1 MKKFIVSIS
10 VALVMTACSAGD
22 TDKTPEVTGPEA
34 VGMSSERLTA
44 LDGYMQRYVDDELLA
59 GLQLLVSR
67 RGETVYFNTVG
78 MAEIDSN
85 TPMADDFIFRIYSM
99 TKPITSVAVM
109 MMYEEGKFLLTDP
122 VSKYLPEMAK
132 LRVYESGEGDDMET
146 APASREMTVQDLLRH
161 TSGLTYGFMGH
172 PVVSQ
177 YYRDNEIHRRAKGPD
192 GVISGANSLYEFITS
207 LSKAPLEVDPGSA
220 WVYSVATDV
229 LGALVEVW
237 SGQSYDVFLQERIF
251 GPLGMVDTGFVVP
264 AEKLDRFTANYA
276 SGEEGGLIEADD
288 RIDTAYA
295 SDPGMYSGGGGL
307 ASTTADYL
315 RFCQMLLNG
324 GELDGVRLLGPR
336 TVSLMTQDHLPP
348 GIDMT
353 MLGLGRGFGLGFD
366 VVTDREQSGS
376 IASNGT
382 YSWGGAAS
390 TIFFIDPEEEII
402 MIMMAQYMPARIIP
416 MRPELE
422 ALIYQAIID

>member
-1 MKKFIVSIS
+1 
-10 VALVMTACSAGD
+10 
-22 TDKTPEVTGPEA
+22 
-34 VGMSSERLTA
+34 
-44 LDGYMQRYVDDELLA
+44 
-59 GLQLLVSR
+59 
-67 RGETVYFNTVG
+67 
-78 MAEIDSN
+78 
-85 TPMADDFIFRIYSM
+85 
-99 TKPITSVAVM
+99 
-109 MMYEEGKFLLTDP
+109 
-122 VSKYLPEMAK
+122 
-132 LRVYESGEGDDMET
+132 
-146 APASREMTVQDLLRH
+146 
-161 TSGLTYGFMGH
+161 
-172 PVVSQ
+172 
-177 YYRDNEIHRRAKGPD
+177 
-192 GVISGANSLYEFITS
+192 
-207 LSKAPLEVDPGSA
+207 
-220 WVYSVATDV
+220 
-229 LGALVEVW
+229 
-237 SGQSYDVFLQERIF
+237 
-251 GPLGMVDTGFVVP
+251 
-264 AEKLDRFTANYA
+264 
-276 SGEEGGLIEADD
+276 LIEADD